1 MTKKVYYYSFK
12 DFDEKLGTTY
22 FNPYNTES
30 LEDTLQALL
39 LEPSLSEYPY
49 NVQSA
54 GMEALWQ
61 RVVARYYK
69 EYLFKIEKYFNEDE
83 PSQSEIEQ
91 AMNDWLI
98 NYLNLVAQT
107 AEYYM
112 TLLTIYDDE
121 KANLMEDIRAISKNK
136 VKFNDTPQNPNTADV
151 YEGDDYITHFT
162 STEGETSS
170 PLMTKMMRL
179 KEIQDHYKNLIADW
193 VNEFERLF
201 IEGEN
206 L

>member
-1 MTKKVYYYSFK
+1 MTKKVYYYKFEDLNEIYNSDYFK
-12 DFDEKLGTTY
+12 
-22 FNPYNTES
+22 PYNSEA
-30 LEDTLQALL
+30 LEDVLQNFLL
-39 LEPSLSEYPY
+39 DPSLSEYPY
-49 NVQSA
+49 ALQNA
-54 GMEALWQ
+54 AMESLWQ

-83 PSQSEIEQ
+83 PSLSEIDQ
-91 AMNDWLI
+91 VMNDWLI

-107 AEYYM
+107 YEYYM
-112 TLLTIYDDE
+112 TLLSIYDDE
-121 KANLMEDIRAISKNK
+121 KANLMEDIKAISKNK

-170 PLMTKMMRL
+170 PLMSKMMRL

-193 VNEFERLF
+193 VNEFEKLF

>member
-1 MTKKVYYYSFK
+1 
-12 DFDEKLGTTY
+12 
-22 FNPYNTES
+22 
-30 LEDTLQALL
+30 
-39 LEPSLSEYPY
+39 
-49 NVQSA
+49 
-54 GMEALWQ
+54 MEALWQ
-61 RVVARYYK
+61 RVVARYFK

-83 PSQSEIEQ
+83 PSLSEIDH
-91 AMNDWLI
+91 AINDWLI

-107 AEYYM
+107 GEYYM
-112 TLLTIYDDE
+112 TLIDIYDDE

-170 PLMTKMMRL
+170 PLMSKMMRL

>member
-1 MTKKVYYYSFK
+1 MTKKVYYYKFEDLNEIYNS
-12 DFDEKLGTTY
+12 DY
-22 FNPYNTES
+22 FQPYNSES
-30 LEDTLQALL
+30 LEDVLQNLL
-39 LEPSLSEYPY
+39 LNPTLTNYPY

-61 RVVARYYK
+61 RVVARYFK

-83 PSQSEIEQ
+83 PSLSEIDH
-91 AMNDWLI
+91 AINDWLI

-107 AEYYM
+107 GEYYM
-112 TLLTIYDDE
+112 TLIDIYDDE

-170 PLMTKMMRL
+170 PLMSKMMRL